1 MATDLVN
8 PISGITPSQL
18 NGGQSGSAPA
28 YAIRAW
34 VSFNGT
40 GAVTIRGSGNVSSIT
55 DNGIG
60 DYTVNMTTALPDA
73 NYAVVGSSGGA
84 SATSQGAVYLYEQS
98 TARTTSLFRV
108 LTLNTAFAPIDTP
121 YIDVMVIR

>member
-1 MATDLVN
+1 MIELN
-8 PISGITPSQL
+8 TPPPFPNQT
-18 NGGQSGSAPA
+18 GVAPFFGV
-28 YAIRAW
+28 RAW

-40 GAVTIRGSGNVSSIT
+40 GAVAIRGSGNVSSIT

-73 NYAVVGSSGGA
+73 NYAVVGSSGG
-84 SATSQGAVYLYEQS
+84 TSGTTQGAVYLLEQS

-108 LTLNTAFAPIDTP
+108 LTLNTAGSLVDTP